1 LEAEGTARQLFSA
14 WQSQQWQSC
23 LEAGIGAQ
31 DEKRKDR
38 LGTHAIL
45 DGLSVPPGVC
55 APDIRS
61 AGPREQPAS
70 SGRIASVMAGID
82 AKGETLTSWLGKL
95 CLAINV
101 SAVKTRGRSP
111 LEP

>member
-1 LEAEGTARQLFSA
+1 MRNGRIVSERMPSRMASPLRPAL
-14 WQSQQWQSC
+14 
-23 LEAGIGAQ
+23 
-31 DEKRKDR
+31 
-38 LGTHAIL
+38 
-45 DGLSVPPGVC
+45 
-55 APDIRS
+55 APDMRS

-111 LEP
+111 LEPWD